1 MIGPLALGAASS
13 STLAD
18 LDLKGKLSKE
28 QLKALLQDMDSS
40 VRALPATAQ
49 VRWAGKVLP
58 CIVLHKRAVP
68 QKACLSAAALVL
80 RSAGHLLQQTGR
92 PSVTQRVCEGTAQVL
107 KPLRNHQVH
116 V

>member
-13 STLAD
+13 SALAD

-49 VRWAGKVLP
+49 VRWAGSA
-58 CIVLHKRAVP
+58 RAG
-68 QKACLSAAALVL
+68 QVL
-80 RSAGHLLQQTGR
+80 RQTGR
-92 PSVTQRVCEGTAQVL
+92 PSVAWHVCSVCL
-107 KPLRNHQVH
+107 F
-116 V
+116 